1 VLEPTRAQRRLL
13 ALVFTISLTSIM
25 GNTLIAPAIPDILD
39 TFGRE
44 PGSSGVLVAAIPLP
58 GIVIAPL
65 IGILADRLGRR
76 RVLVP
81 CLAIFGVA
89 GILVATAQSF
99 EWLLLARFFQGFGS
113 AGLINLGVVLIT
125 DHFSG
130 MERTH
135 WIGRNSAALILALA
149 VFPVVSGIV
158 THSFGWRWALAPYG
172 LSLITATIAWRMLE
186 PDVPHVTPPIRQQ
199 LGGIGDALRNPVL
212 ASTLAGGA
220 LAFAVTFGAFLTA
233 LPTHLEEDFGL
244 SAAWR
249 GVIIGLPG
257 VPAFV
262 TAFNFARLRGRWS
275 TGLVLM
281 GAAVCWI
288 VGFTLIGLA
297 PTIAVLVVGTLFY
310 GLADGALIP
319 SLQDT
324 TSRFAPETHRAA
336 VMATWTGCARAGQAS
351 GPLVAG
357 AVIAG
362 WDTTAGILTGVGCAI
377 GMLLIFALGPIRRLG

>member
-1 VLEPTRAQRRLL
+1 
-13 ALVFTISLTSIM
+13 VFTISLTSIM

-39 TFGRE
+39 SFGRE
-44 PGSSGVLVAAIPLP
+44 AGSSGVLVAAIPLP

-65 IGILADRLGRR
+65 IGILADRFGRR

-81 CLAIFGVA
+81 CLTIFGIA

-99 EWLLLARFFQGFGS
+99 EWLLAARFFQGFGS

-125 DHFSG
+125 DHFAG

-158 THSFGWRWALAPYG
+158 THTFGWRWALAPYG
-172 LSLITATIAWRMLE
+172 LSLVTAVVAWRMLE
-186 PDVPHVTPPIRQQ
+186 PDAPHVTPPVREQ
-199 LGGIGDALRNPVL
+199 LSGIGAALRNPVL
-212 ASTLAGGA
+212 ASAFAAGA

-233 LPTHLEEDFGL
+233 LPTHLEDDFGL

-262 TAFNFARLRGRWS
+262 TAFNFGRVRRRWR
-275 TGLVLM
+275 TGTVLM

-288 VGFTLIGLA
+288 TGFLLIGLA
-297 PTIAVLVVGTLFY
+297 STVAVVVVGALFY

-324 TSRFAPETHRAA
+324 SSRFAPEVHRAA
-336 VMATWTGCARAGQAS
+336 VMATWTGCARAGQAT
-351 GPLVAG
+351 GPLLAG

-362 WDTTAGILTGVGCAI
+362 SGTTAGILTGVACAT
-377 GMLLIFALGPIRRLG
+377 GMLLIFALGPIRRLP